1 MLPIYEIRRVLINF
15 RNHNNGSTG
24 SISTTSICIK
34 NVEHMIFMLKW
45 NDDDDELI
53 KTKIVFLWE
62 AEEAK
67 DRERAAQGST
77 SRIYIDLI
85 IIRSYDNNAVD
96 QTVQITERPKK
107 Y

>member
-1 MLPIYEIRRVLINF
+1 
-15 RNHNNGSTG
+15 
-24 SISTTSICIK
+24 
-34 NVEHMIFMLKW
+34 MLKW

-53 KTKIVFLWE
+53 KTKIVFLCE

-67 DRERAAQGST
+67 DRERVAQGST